1 MFCKSLYARR
11 EPDGRPVSDTRL
23 SCLASGLVALNMI
36 RASVRGAPERAEP
49 RRGSGPKD
57 FHWEN
62 WLCRS
67 RPSLRGLLAPR
78 RRLTV
83 LHRVG
88 LRLPVAGRR
97 VLDLRAGHLAHRR
110 DGVHGRRSRGHRDR
124 LLLARGLP
132 LHPGLR
138 VEERVHA
145 AGRQVLRAGHLE
157 EEVHDAAGDLVEGAD
172 DHELLGVHLLHDA
185 RVAGQ
190 RHHLLLDVADDGLA
204 VVRARV
210 LDALQAVEVQAT
222 LERHQAVAE
231 LLGLSA
237 QGVLGQARGLDGAA
251 ALVAHD
257 HEHLHLQ
264 VVHGVLQRAHGG
276 VGHGVAGAADHE
288 HVAQVLVEDDL
299 RRHAGVGAA
308 QDRGVRELL
317 ADQRAALEGAP
328 LGPGRVAHPEAG
340 VAALERLQHLHGRV
354 LEACVLSSVRELAGL
369 LHGEAHGEGPLLA
382 RLHGGARPDPRLHR
396 GRGRRHSRHL
406 HLHLHQHLGLRPA
419 VLSKLLH
426 RATHAHERAAGRG
439 TSCGS
444 NGGDH
449 ESHCEE
455 VPSE

>member
-1 MFCKSLYARR
+1 MYLERFINNKAAKLLGYVGTSIQGRR
-11 EPDGRPVSDTRL
+11 LRL
-23 SCLASGLVALNMI
+23 SPQLHRQRLQ
-36 RASVRGAPERAEP
+36 P
-49 RRGSGPKD
+49 RRPQDRQSSRRADFSGD
-57 FHWEN
+57 Q
-62 WLCRS
+62 S
-67 RPSLRGLLAPR
+67 RESLDHPDR
-78 RRLTV
+78 RRLP
-83 LHRVG
+83 G
-88 LRLPVAGRR
+88 
-97 VLDLRAGHLAHRR
+97 
-110 DGVHGRRSRGHRDR
+110 
-124 LLLARGLP
+124 GLP
-132 LHPGLR
+132 LHALLR
-138 VEERVHA
+138 VEDAVDA
-145 AGRQVLRAGHLE
+145 ARGQVLDARHLE
-157 EEVHDAAGDLVEGAD
+157 EEVHDAAGDLVEAAD
-172 DHELLGVHLLHDA
+172 DQELLGVHLLHDA